1 MVLLR
6 WNTSGITVAG
16 ETGLN
21 GSTSSRLNLPW
32 DLTLDWSN
40 TLYVS
45 DRQNNRVQ
53 KFLRGSLNGS
63 TVAGDADGQSG
74 RNLSRL
80 NDTFGIAVDW
90 NDNLYISDR
99 YNYRIQLWLNGATSG
114 STIAGTSGSI
124 IARSKSI
131 ISFSKINLQFF
142 LGVAGNATDKFDHAY
157 GIDRDSTT
165 GTIYIA
171 DFRNDRIMQYTK
183 NASSGT
189 VVAGGNGNGLQ
200 TNQLNHP
207 YAVYFDSFSN
217 YLYIANGVAN
227 NTVRWKIGSTNWTLV
242 AGSPNGTGGGSST
255 LLSTP
260 TDITLDP
267 MGNIYIADRRNH
279 RIQWFEV
286 GQSNG
291 TTIAGITSV
300 PGSTST
306 RLAEPVSLMLDN
318 QLNLFV
324 VDSRNHRIQKFLR
337 Y

>member
-1 MVLLR
+1 MSG
-6 WNTSGITVAG
+6 NTADK
-16 ETGLN
+16 LN
-21 GSTSSRLNLPW
+21 HP
-32 DLTLDWSN
+32 
-40 TLYVS
+40 
-45 DRQNNRVQ
+45 
-53 KFLRGSLNGS
+53 
-63 TVAGDADGQSG
+63 
-74 RNLSRL
+74 
-80 NDTFGIAVDW
+80 
-90 NDNLYISDR
+90 
-99 YNYRIQLWLNGATSG
+99 
-114 STIAGTSGSI
+114 
-124 IARSKSI
+124 
-131 ISFSKINLQFF
+131 
-142 LGVAGNATDKFDHAY
+142 Y

-171 DFRNDRIMQYTK
+171 DFQNGRVMQYTK

-189 VVAGGNGNGLQ
+189 VVAGGNGHGLQ
-200 TNQLNHP
+200 TNQLNRP

-217 YLYIANGVAN
+217 YLYIANGGAN
-227 NTVRWKIGSTNWTLV
+227 NIVRWKIDSTNWTLV
-242 AGSPNGTGGGSST
+242 AGSLNGTGGDSLT
-255 LLSTP
+255 LLSGA
-260 TDITLDP
+260 TDVTLDP

>member
-1 MVLLR
+1 MSG
-6 WNTSGITVAG
+6 NTA
-16 ETGLN
+16 
-21 GSTSSRLNLPW
+21 
-32 DLTLDWSN
+32 
-40 TLYVS
+40 
-45 DRQNNRVQ
+45 
-53 KFLRGSLNGS
+53 
-63 TVAGDADGQSG
+63 
-74 RNLSRL
+74 
-80 NDTFGIAVDW
+80 
-90 NDNLYISDR
+90 
-99 YNYRIQLWLNGATSG
+99 
-114 STIAGTSGSI
+114 
-124 IARSKSI
+124 
-131 ISFSKINLQFF
+131 
-142 LGVAGNATDKFDHAY
+142 DKFNEPY
-157 GIDRDSTT
+157 GIDRDSAT

-171 DFRNDRIMQYTK
+171 DVHNGRVMQYTK

-200 TNQLNHP
+200 TNQLNRP

-217 YLYIANGVAN
+217 YLYIANGGAN
-227 NTVRWKIGSTNWTLV
+227 NIVRWKIDSTNWTLV
-242 AGSPNGTGGGSST
+242 AGSLNGTGGGSST

-291 TTIAGITSV
+291 TTIAGITNVS
-300 PGSTST
+300 GSTSI
-306 RLAEPVSLMLDN
+306 LLKEPVSLMLDN

>member
-1 MVLLR
+1 M
-6 WNTSGITVAG
+6 
-16 ETGLN
+16 
-21 GSTSSRLNLPW
+21 
-32 DLTLDWSN
+32 
-40 TLYVS
+40 
-45 DRQNNRVQ
+45 
-53 KFLRGSLNGS
+53 
-63 TVAGDADGQSG
+63 
-74 RNLSRL
+74 
-80 NDTFGIAVDW
+80 
-90 NDNLYISDR
+90 
-99 YNYRIQLWLNGATSG
+99 
-114 STIAGTSGSI
+114 
-124 IARSKSI
+124 
-131 ISFSKINLQFF
+131 
-142 LGVAGNATDKFDHAY
+142 AGNATDKFDHAY

-207 YAVYFDSFSN
+207 YAVYFDSFSY
-217 YLYIANGVAN
+217 YLYIANGGAN
-227 NTVRWKIGSTNWTLV
+227 NIVRWKIDSTNWTLV
-242 AGSPNGTGGGSST
+242 AGSLNGTGGDSLT
-255 LLSTP
+255 LLSGA
-260 TDITLDP
+260 TDVTLDP

-291 TTIAGITSV
+291 TTIAGITNVS
-300 PGSTST
+300 GSTSI
-306 RLAEPVSLMLDN
+306 LLKEPVSLMLDN

>member
-1 MVLLR
+1 MSG
-6 WNTSGITVAG
+6 NTADK
-16 ETGLN
+16 LN
-21 GSTSSRLNLPW
+21 HP
-32 DLTLDWSN
+32 
-40 TLYVS
+40 
-45 DRQNNRVQ
+45 
-53 KFLRGSLNGS
+53 
-63 TVAGDADGQSG
+63 
-74 RNLSRL
+74 
-80 NDTFGIAVDW
+80 
-90 NDNLYISDR
+90 
-99 YNYRIQLWLNGATSG
+99 
-114 STIAGTSGSI
+114 
-124 IARSKSI
+124 
-131 ISFSKINLQFF
+131 
-142 LGVAGNATDKFDHAY
+142 Y

-171 DFRNDRIMQYTK
+171 DFQNGRVMQYTK

-189 VVAGGNGNGLQ
+189 VVAGGNGHGLQ
-200 TNQLNHP
+200 TNQLNRP

-291 TTIAGITSV
+291 TTIAGITNVS
-300 PGSTST
+300 GSTSI
-306 RLAEPVSLMLDN
+306 LLKEPVSLMLDN

>member
-1 MVLLR
+1 MSG
-6 WNTSGITVAG
+6 NTADK
-16 ETGLN
+16 LN
-21 GSTSSRLNLPW
+21 HP
-32 DLTLDWSN
+32 
-40 TLYVS
+40 
-45 DRQNNRVQ
+45 
-53 KFLRGSLNGS
+53 
-63 TVAGDADGQSG
+63 
-74 RNLSRL
+74 
-80 NDTFGIAVDW
+80 
-90 NDNLYISDR
+90 
-99 YNYRIQLWLNGATSG
+99 
-114 STIAGTSGSI
+114 
-124 IARSKSI
+124 
-131 ISFSKINLQFF
+131 
-142 LGVAGNATDKFDHAY
+142 Y

-171 DFRNDRIMQYTK
+171 DFQNGRVMQYTK

-189 VVAGGNGNGLQ
+189 VVAGGNGHGLQ
-200 TNQLNHP
+200 TNQLNRP

-217 YLYIANGVAN
+217 YLYIANGGAN
-227 NTVRWKIGSTNWTLV
+227 NIVRWKIDSTNWTLV
-242 AGSPNGTGGGSST
+242 AGSPNGTGGDSLT
-255 LLSTP
+255 LLSGA
-260 TDITLDP
+260 TDVTLDP

>member
-1 MVLLR
+1 MSG
-6 WNTSGITVAG
+6 NTADK
-16 ETGLN
+16 LN
-21 GSTSSRLNLPW
+21 HP
-32 DLTLDWSN
+32 
-40 TLYVS
+40 
-45 DRQNNRVQ
+45 
-53 KFLRGSLNGS
+53 
-63 TVAGDADGQSG
+63 
-74 RNLSRL
+74 
-80 NDTFGIAVDW
+80 
-90 NDNLYISDR
+90 
-99 YNYRIQLWLNGATSG
+99 
-114 STIAGTSGSI
+114 
-124 IARSKSI
+124 
-131 ISFSKINLQFF
+131 
-142 LGVAGNATDKFDHAY
+142 Y

-171 DFRNDRIMQYTK
+171 DFQNGRVMQYTK

-200 TNQLNHP
+200 TNQLNRP

-227 NTVRWKIGSTNWTLV
+227 NTVRWKIGSTSWALV

-300 PGSTST
+300 PGSTSI